1 MAAWHWPVRGYP
13 HRAPALVSTE
23 DGRRDVSAT
32 SPCQETQNWMLV
44 LSSHLHASAVSRL
57 LALARWFLPAH
68 QIFVPPG
75 NEITRV
81 GGEISQV
88 MGNLNKIWT
97 PLIANLCYY
106 EIHYAA
112 AQTKINVLPTIV
124 SINLSINSTRATSF
138 FFFSFL
144 LGSFHPLNGKLDI
157 LDHHIPRNNFS
168 DYGSGTGIH
177 VQETNRKSQPV
188 NLALTLSNCVIYF
201 F

>member
-138 FFFSFL
+138 FFFLFFSVPSIHL
-144 LGSFHPLNGKLDI
+144 MESWTSWTITYHVTISQITALGREYTCKRRI
-157 LDHHIPRNNFS
+157 EK
-168 DYGSGTGIH
+168 
-177 VQETNRKSQPV
+177 VSQ
-188 NLALTLSNCVIYF
+188 
-201 F
+201 